1 MKRKYDYLLIGAG
14 LFNAVLADRL
24 KKQNFKVLVI
34 EKRNHIGGN
43 CYTYQ
48 NEGITVHK
56 YGAHI
61 FHTKKESIWR
71 YVNQFACFNKFIN
84 SPIAIYGNEIYN
96 LPFNMNTFT
105 KMWNDVKTPAQ
116 AKERI
121 NEQSQGIN
129 NPSNLEEKAISLVGT
144 DIYEKLIKGYTEKQW
159 GISCNEL
166 SSDIIERIP
175 VRYTFDNNYF
185 NDPFQGIP
193 ADGYTDM
200 IKRMFNDTEIIL
212 NCDFIKEKKNL
223 TSITEKIVYT
233 GDLSELFDYCF
244 GDLEYRSLNFVT
256 KVYNCDN
263 FQGNAVVNY
272 TSSEIPYT
280 RTIEH
285 KYFNFG
291 SQMKTVVSYE
301 FPVKWKQGLEPYYPI
316 SNKKNENIYM
326 QYKKLADKKN
336 IIVGG
341 RLGLY
346 KYLDMDKVIEKA
358 LSISL

>member
-43 CYTYQ
+43 CFTYQ

-61 FHTKKESIWR
+61 FHTNKESIWR
-71 YVNQFACFNKFIN
+71 YVNQFACFNRFIN
-84 SPIAIYGNEIYN
+84 SPIAIYGNEVYN

-105 KMWNDVKTPAQ
+105 KIWSDVKTPAQ

-121 NEQSQGIN
+121 KEQAKGIK
-129 NPSNLEEKAISLVGT
+129 NPLNLEEKAISLVGT

-159 GISCNEL
+159 GMRCDEL
-166 SSDIIERIP
+166 SPDIIGRIP

-185 NDPFQGIP
+185 NDPFQGVP
-193 ADGYTDM
+193 VDGYTDM

-212 NCDFIKEKKNL
+212 NCDFIKEKKDL
-223 TSITEKIVYT
+223 LSIAKKIVYT
-233 GDLSELFDYCF
+233 GDLAELFDYCF

-256 KVYNCDN
+256 KLYDCDN
-263 FQGNAVVNY
+263 FQGNAVINY
-272 TSSEIPYT
+272 TSGDIPYT

-285 KYFNFG
+285 KYFNLCN
-291 SQMKTVVSYE
+291 QTKTIVSYE
-301 FPVKWKQGLEPYYPI
+301 FPIKWKQGLEPYYPI

-326 QYKKLADKKN
+326 QYKKLADEKN

-358 LSISL
+358 LSVSL